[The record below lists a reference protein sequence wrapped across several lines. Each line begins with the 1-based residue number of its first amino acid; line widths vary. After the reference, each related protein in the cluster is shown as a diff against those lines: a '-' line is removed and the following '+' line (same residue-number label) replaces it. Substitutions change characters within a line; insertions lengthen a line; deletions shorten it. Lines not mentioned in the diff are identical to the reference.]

1 MRIDQALI
9 KILVFTLMIQGI
21 QAKHPDAVGRR
32 GMVVSASLAASRAGN
47 DILRRGGNA
56 IDAAIA
62 TGFALAVTTPRAGNI
77 GGGGFM
83 VIRFA
88 DGTTTTIDFREK
100 APLAAGRDM
109 YLDENGDVINGLSR
123 NGILAAGVP
132 GSVSGYGLAS
142 EKYGRLSWNDL
153 LAPAIKLAFNGV
165 AVKYALHNGLKWQQE
180 RLSEFEET
188 SRIFYPNGAVLRL
201 NQLFRQPDLAA
212 TLQRIADLGADEFY
226 SGRTA
231 RLITRHMRERGGLIT
246 MDDLANYQA
255 VERPALEFDYR
266 DVHVISMGPPSSGGV
281 VLAQILNA
289 LETLDLREMGYHSAA
304 HIHAMVEAERRAYA
318 DRAYYLGDPDF
329 VAAPIDELISDVYAQ
344 QRWSDV
350 SPLWATDSDDIN
362 YGRFNVLSESNETTH
377 FSVTDRWGNAVTVTT
392 TINGSY
398 GCGEVVKGAGFF
410 LNNEMDDFSSKP
422 GVPNM
427 YGLIGSNANAIAPGK
442 RMLSSMTPTIVT
454 RNDSLLLLT
463 GSPGGSTI
471 ITTVMQVISNV
482 VDFDMDIKEAVV
494 APRIHH
500 QWKPNVITIERYGIA
515 KETLQRLTRMGHVV
529 RTRRSIGAAQSIW
542 VDPQTG
548 WYHGAVDV
556 RGAAGAVGY

>member
-1 MRIDQALI
+1 MRINRTLI
-9 KILVFTLMIQGI
+9 KLFVFAFMIQGV

-32 GMVVSASLAASRAGN
+32 GMVVSANLAASRAGN

-83 VIRFA
+83 VIRLA
-88 DGTTTTIDFREK
+88 NGTTTTIDFREK
-100 APLAAGRDM
+100 APLASGRDM
-109 YLDENGDVINGLSR
+109 YLDESGNVIDGLSR

-132 GSVSGYGLAS
+132 GSVAGYGLAS
-142 EKYGRLSWNDL
+142 EKYGRLSWANL
-153 LAPAIKLAFNGV
+153 LAPALKLASNGV
-165 AVKYALHNGLKWQQE
+165 AVRYELHDGLKQEQE
-180 RLSEFEET
+180 RLSEFEE
-188 SRIFYPNGAVLRL
+188 SRRIFYPNGEPLRL
-201 NQLFRQPDLAA
+201 NQLFGQPDLAA
-212 TLQRIADLGADEFY
+212 TLQRIADDGANEFY
-226 SGRTA
+226 TGRTA
-231 RLITRHMRERGGLIT
+231 RLITRHMKERGGLIT

-266 DVHVISMGPPSSGGV
+266 DVHVISMGPPSSGGF
-281 VLAQILNA
+281 VLAQILNS
-289 LETLDLREMGYHSAA
+289 LEILDLKALGYHSAD

-329 VAAPIDELISDVYAQ
+329 VAAPVDELISDAYAQ
-344 QRWSDV
+344 YRWSDV
-350 SPLWATDSDDIN
+350 SPMWATNSDDLN
-362 YGRFNVLSESNETTH
+362 HGRLNALYESDETTH
-377 FSVTDRWGNAVTVTT
+377 FSVTDRWGNAVSVTT

-398 GCGEVVKGAGFF
+398 GCGEVVQGAGFF

-427 YGLIGSNANAIAPGK
+427 YGLVGSNANSIAPGK

-463 GSPGGSTI
+463 GSPGGGTI
-471 ITTVMQVISNV
+471 MTTVMQVISNV
-482 VDFDMDIKEAVV
+482 VDFDMDIKAAVT

-500 QWKPNVITIERYGIA
+500 QWKPNVIKAERYAIS
-515 KETLQRLTRMGHVV
+515 KETTQRLTRMGHIVK
-529 RTRRSIGAAQSIW
+529 THKSMGAAQSIW

-548 WYHGAVDV
+548 WYHGAVDS
-556 RGAAGAVGY
+556 RLEAGAVGY